1 MNCHNYDLNFDGFL
15 HSFKK
20 MLRYLCC
27 YECTDYFLD
36 SEDEQGYIYD
46 IQTET
51 FINPIVKIV
60 PKNIPAPLAAKK
72 IPKPVAPTPKLLAY

>member
-1 MNCHNYDLNFDGFL
+1 
-15 HSFKK
+15 

-60 PKNIPAPLAAKK
+60 PKNSDTYSDEEFADDDTESTDEVKVDI
-72 IPKPVAPTPKLLAY
+72 IENYID